1 MYGDYYDVGSA
12 DGTTS
17 KFRRSGRAINDDV
30 GVVGGEFWDFTV
42 KDGAIEGHDGEWWI
56 VLASCCPIACA
67 ALGVGVDEENGVAFF
82 VQGEGVA
89 EVNGEG
95 GFADAAFLVLD
106 RDNHGWFLGG
116 RDWGLG

>member
-1 MYGDYYDVGSA
+1 MYGDYYDVGGA

-17 KFRRSGRAINDDV
+17 KFRRSGRAIDDDV

-42 KDGAIEGHDGEWWI
+42 KDGAIEGHNGEGWI
-56 VLASCCPIACA
+56 VLACGGPIACA
-67 ALGVGVDEENGVAFF
+67 ALGVGVDEENGVAFC

-89 EVNGEG
+89 EMNGEG

-106 RDNHGWFLGG
+106 GDNHGWF
-116 RDWGLG
+116 